1 MAKLTEDERK
11 TLKAAKRK
19 RNKAARRRR
28 DKLAADLAC
37 IAEQEEPESEAE
49 DEAPEATTAAAAATA
64 SESVPEAEAPSGP
77 EVASSSRGADDAEP
91 GETLNAKIRRER
103 LRAGKAK
110 SSAERAVHQ
119 LQIAEE
125 KLQTTEGARWA
136 DNLKWEMEVRSLLLK
151 NGEVLKGLGEAKS
164 QLQALQQDIS
174 SKDALIQEL
183 TEQNAK
189 LQARLAISERESTQV
204 PTLKQTLASTQSEL
218 SAAKWNL
225 QDQDIRQKAE
235 CLRLNERIA
244 EETPRAI
251 GWKVGLG

>member
-11 TLKAAKRK
+11 ILKAAKRK

-49 DEAPEATTAAAAATA
+49 DEAPEATTAAAAAATA
-64 SESVPEAEAPSGP
+64 SESVPEAEAPSEP

-136 DNLKWEMEVRSLLLK
+136 DNVKSEMEVRSLLLK
-151 NGEVLKGLGEAKS
+151 NAEVLKGLGEAKS

-189 LQARLAISERESTQV
+189 LQARLAISERELTQV
-204 PTLKQTLASTQSEL
+204 PHTEANAGFDS
-218 SAAKWNL
+218 N
-225 QDQDIRQKAE
+225 
-235 CLRLNERIA
+235 
-244 EETPRAI
+244 
-251 GWKVGLG
+251 